1 MSYTAKITAKGQV
14 TVPKPVRDQLKSD
27 VVEFE
32 VKEDHI
38 EMRAVKRVAGV
49 LSAYADPDRIP
60 EEAKAWKHTL
70 RSARAHR

>member
-1 MSYTAKITAKGQV
+1 VSYTAKITAKGQV

-49 LSAYADPDRIP
+49 LGGYANPDRIS
-60 EEAKAWKHTL
+60 EESKAWKRAV
-70 RSARAHR
+70 RSTSADR

>member
-1 MSYTAKITAKGQV
+1 VSYTAKITAKGQV
-14 TVPKPVRDQLKSD
+14 TVPKPVRDQLNSD

-49 LSAYADPDRIP
+49 LSRFANPDRIP
-60 EEAKAWKHTL
+60 EEAEAWKRTV
-70 RSARAHR
+70 RSTSAHR